1 VFGGNII
8 KRKSNTNEV
17 NILSS
22 AACTFIFSLCDCLKF
37 SLFPQQTYIIA
48 STFFL
53 FQPYQK
59 GHAVAMF
66 TLLYLVVELKSMRNH
81 AGNFQYS
88 YLFISDMMNFQIL
101 CRELQIVEY
110 DRRLSIWYGALESI

>member
-1 VFGGNII
+1 
-8 KRKSNTNEV
+8 
-17 NILSS
+17 
-22 AACTFIFSLCDCLKF
+22 
-37 SLFPQQTYIIA
+37 
-48 STFFL
+48 L